1 MFAKSIRVKNG
12 LDKEYIMKIAFTQAY
27 YLPVI
32 DGPGQVIHE
41 IASRFAK
48 QGHDV
53 HVYCSDS
60 DKYKTI
66 EKKYEVIDGVHI
78 HRCRN
83 WFTIANF
90 ATFWPSMIPK
100 LLKEDYDLVHS
111 HVSGHSYVLFSAI
124 VSRIK
129 KIPHIHTTHCCWTS
143 GFRSLGGRMATWV
156 VYHTILPWMFKWTD
170 RIIAITPWEIDEIQ
184 RHGGRKDKIRVI
196 PNGMNEIFFH
206 KIKKNNFRKEYG
218 IPLNAKIV
226 LFFGRLNPTKG
237 VDKLALA
244 EKEILKS
251 RKDIHF
257 VFLGPDEG
265 MLSKLKEIAGKDAN
279 FHILAPIRD
288 RTKIAEMYQAADIY
302 CLPSY
307 REGLPLTMF
316 EAMASGCPIVA
327 SPVNGIPFEMK
338 EPDNGLFV
346 QYGDIDGLKKAI
358 LRIIDD
364 KKFAGRIRKNNIEHS
379 KKYDWNIIAAK
390 VMDVYKEALKERKKE
405 IRKSSH

>member
-1 MFAKSIRVKNG
+1 
-12 LDKEYIMKIAFTQAY
+12 MKIAFTQAY

-41 IASRFAK
+41 LAMRYVK

-53 HVYCSDS
+53 HVFCSDS
-60 DKYKTI
+60 DKYGTI
-66 EKKYEVIDGVHI
+66 KNKEEIIDGVKI

-90 ATFWPSMIPK
+90 ATFWPSVLPK
-100 LLKEDYDLVHS
+100 LLKGNFDIIHS

-124 VSRIK
+124 ASRIK
-129 KIPHIHTTHCCWTS
+129 KVPHIHTTHCCWTS
-143 GFRSLGGRMATWV
+143 GYRSFGGRVAVWI
-156 VYHTILPWMFKWTD
+156 VYHTFLPWMFKWTD
-170 RIIAITPWEIDEIQ
+170 RIIAITPWEINEIQ
-184 RHGGRKDKIRVI
+184 RHGGKKEKIRVI
-196 PNGMNEIFFH
+196 PNGMNEIFF
-206 KIKKNNFRKEYG
+206 KRIKKNNFRKEYG
-218 IPLNAKIV
+218 LPQKSKIA

-244 EKEILKS
+244 EKEILKA

-265 MLSKLKEIAGKDAN
+265 MLSKLKEIAGDNKN
-279 FHILAPIRD
+279 FHILAAIRD
-288 RTKIAEMYQAADIY
+288 RKKIAEMYQAADIY

-316 EAMASGCPIVA
+316 EAMASGCPLVMT
-327 SPVNGIPFEMK
+327 PVNGVPYEMK

-346 QYGDIDGLKKAI
+346 KYGNIEELKNAI
-358 LRIIDD
+358 IRIIDD
-364 KKFAGRIRKNNIEHS
+364 KKLSAKMRKNNI
-379 KKYDWNIIAAK
+379 KRAKQYDWTLIANR
-390 VMDVYKEALKERKKE
+390 VMSVYKEVLGAKRK
-405 IRKSSH
+405 R